1 MQLTGRG
8 LAATIGTLAG
18 VLLGCS
24 PSAAQDQTSPV
35 QTSQTGSGQAEIIP
49 LNAYDQ
55 SASEPGT
62 VVADTALLVYQ
73 EDDDRVRAI
82 ETTAALTWNAA
93 SGLIVSGKFTY
104 DSLTGATPNG
114 AVRSRF
120 AQSFF
125 PPRKPR
131 AIGGGL
137 GTNPDSHT
145 GASGR
150 YTVAPGRLPVDRGFK
165 DNRKAYDLGVTLP
178 LASGFKLSLGG
189 AASYETDFTSYSGR
203 ASLAKDLWNRNTTLT
218 LGFNY
223 EHDTVRPVY
232 GIPRELSFMGD
243 EPVGQARKK
252 WITSLVAGVTQVI
265 TPRWLVQLN
274 YSYGD
279 SRGYHTDPY
288 KLFSLI
294 DSATGDPFYTTYEK
308 RPRRR
313 ERNSIY
319 AATKFALGS
328 AVTDASVRWYHDSWG
343 IHAMTYALSEH
354 APLGR
359 VAYVE
364 PGLRFYRQTAA
375 RFFAPFLGIDVP
387 TPAFLSADSR
397 LSRFRAWTF
406 SLKAGAHITPRL
418 EIYGAAERYLQEGPR
433 FDRTAPGVLART
445 DLFAGSRST
454 SLISGLR
461 YTWN

>member
-1 MQLTGRG
+1 MQLSRGG
-8 LAATIGTLAG
+8 LAATLGVLAGTL
-18 VLLGCS
+18 LGS
-24 PSAAQDQTSPV
+24 APAAAQVEAAP
-35 QTSQTGSGQAEIIP
+35 IP
-49 LNAYDQ
+49 TTAAPNAYDQ
-55 SASEPGT
+55 TASEVGT
-62 VVADTALLVYQ
+62 IVADTALLIYQ
-73 EDDDRVRAI
+73 EDDDRVRAV
-82 ETTAALTWNAA
+82 ETTAALTWNTP
-93 SGLIVSGKFTY
+93 GGMVLSGKFTY

-120 AQSFF
+120 PQSFF
-125 PPRKPR
+125 PPRQPR
-131 AIGGGL
+131 PIGMAAAAGEL

-150 YTVAPGRLPVDRGFK
+150 YTIAPNQLPVDKGFK

-178 LASGFKLSLGG
+178 LASGLKLSVGG
-189 AASYETDFTSYSGR
+189 AASYETDFTSYSAR
-203 ASLAKDLWNRNTTLT
+203 ASLAKDLWNKNTTLS
-218 LGFNY
+218 LGINY
-223 EHDTVRPVY
+223 EHDTVRPFTGV
-232 GIPRELSFMGD
+232 PRALSFMGD
-243 EPVGQARKK
+243 EFVGAARKK
-252 WITSLVAGVTQVI
+252 WITSVVAGVTQVI
-265 TPRWLVQLN
+265 SPSWLVQLN

-294 DSATGDPFYTTYEK
+294 DSATGDPFYTIYEN

-313 ERNSIY
+313 TRNSVY

-343 IHAMTYALSEH
+343 ITAMTYAVSEH
-354 APLGR
+354 APVGR
-359 VAYVE
+359 VGYVE

-406 SLKAGAHITPRL
+406 SLKAGAHITQRL
-418 EIYGAAERYLQEGPR
+418 EIYGAAERYLQEGQR

-461 YTWN
+461 YTWR

>member
-1 MQLTGRG
+1 MQLSGGG
-8 LAATIGTLAG
+8 LAATLGVLANALLAG
-18 VLLGCS
+18 APATAQGVQG
-24 PSAAQDQTSPV
+24 AA
-35 QTSQTGSGQAEIIP
+35 AEP
-49 LNAYDQ
+49 LANAYDQ
-55 SASEPGT
+55 TASEPGS
-62 VVADTALLVYQ
+62 VVADTALLIYQ
-73 EDDDRVRAI
+73 EDDERVRAI
-82 ETTAALTWNAA
+82 ETTAAVTWNAP
-93 SGLIVSGKFTY
+93 SGLVVSGKFVY

-125 PPRKPR
+125 PPRTAEPN
-131 AIGGGL
+131 GGGA
-137 GTNPDSHT
+137 PDTHT

-165 DNRKAYDLGVTLP
+165 DTRKAYDLGVTVP
-178 LASGFKLSLGG
+178 LASGFRLSVGG
-189 AASYETDFTSYSGR
+189 AASYEGDFTSYSGR

-223 EHDTVRPVY
+223 EHDSVRPITGV
-232 GIPRELSFMGD
+232 PRGLSFMGD
-243 EPVGQARKK
+243 EAVGTARKK
-252 WITSLVAGVTQVI
+252 WITSVAAGITQVI

-274 YSYGD
+274 YNYGD

-294 DSATGDPFYTTYEK
+294 DSATGDPFYTIYEK
-308 RPRRR
+308 RPRQRTR
-313 ERNSIY
+313 SSVY

-328 AVTDASVRWYHDSWG
+328 AVTDASVRWYSDSWG

-354 APLGR
+354 APVGR
-359 VAYVE
+359 FGYVE
-364 PGLRFYRQTAA
+364 PGLRFYRQSAA

-406 SLKAGAHITPRL
+406 SLKAGAHITSRL
-418 EIYGAAERYLQEGPR
+418 EIYGAAERYLQEGQR
-433 FDRTAPGVLART
+433 LDRRAPGVLART

-454 SLISGLR
+454 SLITGLR
-461 YTWN
+461 YTWR

>member
-1 MQLTGRG
+1 VQLNPGG
-8 LAATIGTLAG
+8 LAATLGVLAG
-18 VLLGCS
+18 ALLGG
-24 PSAAQDQTSPV
+24 PSVAAQADP
-35 QTSQTGSGQAEIIP
+35 GGA
-49 LNAYDQ
+49 NAYDQ
-55 SASEPGT
+55 TASEVGT

-73 EDDDRVRAI
+73 EDDDRVRAV
-82 ETTAALTWNAA
+82 ETTAGLTWNAA
-93 SGLIVSGKFTY
+93 SGLVVSGKFIY

-114 AVRSRF
+114 TVRSRF
-120 AQSFF
+120 AQSFY

-137 GTNPDSHT
+137 GTNPDSQT

-150 YTVAPGRLPVDRGFK
+150 YTVAPNRLPVDKGFK
-165 DNRKAYDLGVTLP
+165 DTRKAFDLGVTLP
-178 LASGFKLSLGG
+178 LTDGLKLSLGG
-189 AASYETDFTSYSGR
+189 AGSYETDFTSYSAR
-203 ASLAKDLWNRNTTLT
+203 ASLAKDLWNRNTTLS

-223 EHDTVRPVY
+223 EHDTVRPIAGV
-232 GIPRELSFMGD
+232 PRALSFMGD
-243 EPVGQARKK
+243 AFVGTKRKK
-252 WITSLVAGVTQVI
+252 WITSLVAGVTQVL
-265 TPRWLVQLN
+265 TPNWLVQVN

-294 DSATGDPFYTTYEK
+294 DSATGDPFYTIYEK

-313 ERNSIY
+313 ERNSVY

-343 IHAMTYALSEH
+343 ITAMTYALSEH
-354 APLGR
+354 APVGR
-359 VAYVE
+359 AGYVE

-375 RFFAPFLGIDVP
+375 RFFAPYLGIDVP

-406 SLKAGAHITPRL
+406 SLKTGVHLTSRL
-418 EIYGAAERYLQEGPR
+418 ELYGAAERYLQEGLRLDP
-433 FDRTAPGVLART
+433 TAPGVLART

-461 YTWN
+461 YTWR